1 MAKAFARHSLCTT
14 SSEMDCVYFYT
25 VAIFHF
31 LVFVLS
37 SYARNVEKAAYP
49 GKTALTSAS
58 P

>member
-1 MAKAFARHSLCTT
+1 MAKAFAQHRLCTT

-49 GKTALTSAS
+49 EKTALTSAS